1 MFYFEKINGKTVMKS
16 DILSGVEHF
25 FTTRESFIKTKESE
39 FQKTTDENK
48 KMFCEVLNIDYE
60 NFVNPSQTHSVNI
73 KTAKV
78 GQKDYPECD
87 GLILDNF
94 EQAIFLNFADCT
106 PVIFYDEKLNIGAV
120 SHAGW
125 RGTAG
130 EISKLTVEKM
140 INDFGSKPVDIIAAI
155 GPAISMCCYNV
166 GEDVLEKLLST
177 VKDKNGVFEKR
188 ENEYFV
194 DLKEINK
201 RQLEQSG
208 VKNIDVCPYCTVCDN
223 DMFFSY
229 RKENATTNRHSAILK
244 LKRKI

>member
-48 KMFCEVLNIDYE
+48 KMFCEVLNIDYK

-87 GLILDNF
+87 GLILNNF

-130 EISKLTVEKM
+130 NICEITVKKM
-140 INDFGSKPVDIIAAI
+140 CDDFGSKPENIIAVI
-155 GPAISMCCYNV
+155 GPSISLCCFNV
-166 GEDVLEKLLST
+166 GEDVLNKLTST
-177 VKDKNGVFEKR
+177 VENSDGVFEKR
-188 ENEYFV
+188 NGEFFA
-194 DLKEINK
+194 DLKEINR
-201 RQLEQSG
+201 RQLLQSG
-208 VKNIDVCPYCTVCDN
+208 VERIDVCPYCTVCDN
-223 DMFFSY
+223 DLFFSY
-229 RKENATTNRHSAILK
+229 RKENATTNRHSAVLK
-244 LKRKI
+244 LNKV